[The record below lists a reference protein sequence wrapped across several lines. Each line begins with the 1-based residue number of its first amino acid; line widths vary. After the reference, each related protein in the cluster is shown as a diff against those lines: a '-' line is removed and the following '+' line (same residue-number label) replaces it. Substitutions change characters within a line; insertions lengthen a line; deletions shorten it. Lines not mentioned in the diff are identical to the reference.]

1 MNIIFL
7 DIDGVLN
14 NKDTFIVQEEHFLK
28 TGESL
33 VEIEPIMIS
42 RLAKIVK
49 ETDSQIVLSSS
60 WRYGWDPEYEKC
72 SSHCKKLINS
82 LDEYGLICEIS
93 ELDNTATPISNFTT
107 FVTQTCNAWTYRHGS
122 CHGAVIIKTTGEPEI
137 HNQKLDPYQI
147 VGFVSSDK
155 SGLHDF
161 VTREE
166 MQAME
171 PEFDP
176 EKYYEQFKDSTL
188 QKESINPVEQMIDEA
203 KHELETEGL
212 NTEDKEISFPMKD
225 FDLAI

>member
-72 SSHCKKLINS
+72 SRHCNKLIHS
-82 LDEYGLICEIS
+82 FDEYGLRIFDKTPVIKNGLRQDEIRCWLARHADVDNFVI
-93 ELDNTATPISNFTT
+93 LDDETSF
-107 FVTQTCNAWTYRHGS
+107 
-122 CHGAVIIKTTGEPEI
+122 
-137 HNQKLDPYQI
+137 LM
-147 VGFVSSDK
+147 
-155 SGLHDF
+155 DF
-161 VTREE
+161 VGTRLVKTNCI
-166 MQAME
+166 
-171 PEFDP
+171 PDGVI
-176 EKYYEQFKDSTL
+176 L
-188 QKESINPVEQMIDEA
+188 QDIADATGLMDEHVKRA
-203 KHELETEGL
+203 IEILL
-212 NTEDKEISFPMKD
+212 NV
-225 FDLAI
+225 

>member
-72 SSHCKKLINS
+72 SSHCKKLISS
-82 LDEYGLICEIS
+82 LDEYGLRIFDKTPVIKNGLRQDEIRCWLARHADVDNFVI
-93 ELDNTATPISNFTT
+93 LDDETSF
-107 FVTQTCNAWTYRHGS
+107 
-122 CHGAVIIKTTGEPEI
+122 
-137 HNQKLDPYQI
+137 LM
-147 VGFVSSDK
+147 
-155 SGLHDF
+155 DF
-161 VTREE
+161 VGTRLVKTNCI
-166 MQAME
+166 
-171 PEFDP
+171 PDGVI
-176 EKYYEQFKDSTL
+176 L
-188 QKESINPVEQMIDEA
+188 QDIADATGLMDEHVKRA
-203 KHELETEGL
+203 IEILL
-212 NTEDKEISFPMKD
+212 NV
-225 FDLAI
+225 

>member
-14 NKDTFIVQEEHFLK
+14 NKDTFIEQEEHFLK

-82 LDEYGLICEIS
+82 LDEYGLRIFDKTPVIKNGLRQDEIRCWLARHADVDNFVI
-93 ELDNTATPISNFTT
+93 LDDETSF
-107 FVTQTCNAWTYRHGS
+107 
-122 CHGAVIIKTTGEPEI
+122 
-137 HNQKLDPYQI
+137 LM
-147 VGFVSSDK
+147 
-155 SGLHDF
+155 DF
-161 VTREE
+161 VGTRLVKTNCI
-166 MQAME
+166 
-171 PEFDP
+171 PDGVI
-176 EKYYEQFKDSTL
+176 L
-188 QKESINPVEQMIDEA
+188 QDIADATGLMDEHVKRA
-203 KHELETEGL
+203 IEILL
-212 NTEDKEISFPMKD
+212 NV
-225 FDLAI
+225 